1 MVFVR
6 EAIPEEYWGMLK
18 ELGVFSDRL
27 RRKLWIADKDRGIYM
42 WTSRFA
48 DREDRTSDSILIW
61 QNAVVY
67 INTITVAFVEEPVWV
82 DDSHPHLQRGLVKER
97 INKISI
103 PQSLASQGK
112 ALIEVIREAFHH
124 SGSHYDIELTHIA
137 TPEVREDK

>member
-1 MVFVR
+1 MAFVK
-6 EAIPEEYWGMLK
+6 EKIPEEYWGMLK
-18 ELGVFSDRL
+18 ELGLYNEYTYLDV
-27 RRKLWIADKDRGIYM
+27 WVADKDRGIYM
-42 WTSRFA
+42 WTTRLA
-48 DREDRTSDSILIW
+48 DREDRTSDSVLIW

-137 TPEVREDK
+137 TPEVREEK